1 MASELERGEGL
12 KTSPF
17 FGREIG
23 QYHVQTVN
31 FRASKKAPS
40 IADIKI
46 SSISYRQALV
56 PGTKDWFD
64 LPAVDPREAM
74 IIIEWKQCH
83 LRPLS
88 GVHLRKKR
96 IIV

>member
-1 MASELERGEGL
+1 MVSELERGEAC

-40 IADIKI
+40 IAAIEPSQKGSSARSPSII
-46 SSISYRQALV
+46 SFTY
-56 PGTKDWFD
+56 
-64 LPAVDPREAM
+64 EATVWDNT
-74 IIIEWKQCH
+74 E
-83 LRPLS
+83 S
-88 GVHLRKKR
+88 
-96 IIV
+96 

>member
-40 IADIKI
+40 IADTEPSQKGSLPRSFWLLLHFLFASLLNH
-46 SSISYRQALV
+46 SSFY
-56 PGTKDWFD
+56 GF
-64 LPAVDPREAM
+64 
-74 IIIEWKQCH
+74 
-83 LRPLS
+83 PLEKAKLLI
-88 GVHLRKKR
+88 HETTR
-96 IIV
+96 